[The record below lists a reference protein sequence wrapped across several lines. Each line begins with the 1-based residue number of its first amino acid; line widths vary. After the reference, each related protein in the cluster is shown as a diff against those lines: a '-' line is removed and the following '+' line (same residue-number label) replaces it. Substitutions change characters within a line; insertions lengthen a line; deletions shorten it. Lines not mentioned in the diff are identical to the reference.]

1 MNKKIIGILFAL
13 IFMFSSI
20 LILSISLDD
29 SEETIDEGD
38 QDSTTDEIMNEIDE
52 DLLEGD
58 DEIEIGEMV

>member
-38 QDSTTDEIMNEIDE
+38 QDSTTDEIMDEIDE
-52 DLLEGD
+52 DLLEDD

>member
-29 SEETIDEGD
+29 SEETIGGGD
-38 QDSTTDEIMNEIDE
+38 QDSTTDEIMDEIDE